1 MNNKD
6 KSQTHSITCKKHSSY
21 RYRNTNKSC
30 IPGLK
35 TCYTGKGVHLDLMLA
50 FKTIGFE
57 VVDFPILSPSQ
68 ALYLFTC
75 FVALQFLMTI
85 CFLKGRKFPKQLTG
99 DMEYHCPDDEQEG
112 REKCLHTHRMETQ
125 RSGAPLSNFIL
136 LKRMIFKLRNVQSN
150 KKGSMGL
157 FEISSRLYFR
167 INCMYMKKMPYGSR
181 CLGHRLIIRI

>member
-99 DMEYHCPDDEQEG
+99 DMEYHCTDDEQEG
-112 REKCLHTHRMETQ
+112 REKCLHTHRM
-125 RSGAPLSNFIL
+125 
-136 LKRMIFKLRNVQSN
+136 RNVQSN